1 MNTSLLIDTHKYVC
15 MCVHMCINVYK
26 RTLYAVMKKGR
37 ICFEAC
43 VYWNAVM
50 PKCNE
55 NKINKKIFT

>member
-15 MCVHMCINVYK
+15 MCVNVYK

-50 PKCNE
+50 PKSNE
-55 NKINKKIFT
+55 TKTNKKMFT